1 MALTVY
7 NSMTRTK
14 EPFETIEPGVVRMYV
29 CGVTVYSDA
38 HIGHAR
44 AFITFDII
52 RRYLEWIGYTVHHA
66 QNFTDVDDKII
77 NRARELGITEQE
89 LTDRLIADWAEE
101 TAALNIMPAT
111 VYPRATQEI
120 PEIIEMI
127 EGLIKLEHAYV
138 VEGGDVNYRVASF
151 PEYGKLSG
159 RKLEDMMAGARIE
172 VDPRKEHPMDFAL
185 WKAAKPGELAWDS
198 PWGPGRPGWHIEC
211 SVMAREHLGNNIDIH
226 GGGED
231 LVFPHHENEIAQSEA
246 FPENRPFAR
255 YWMHNGLLQFSGDK
269 MSKSIGNLINIRDLI
284 ANGDARSFR
293 LMALQTLYRAP
304 LTYTD
309 EGLEAARRGLER
321 LDLAMRGFNTP
332 SGEPSPEMAT
342 TLADAEKRFRDA
354 MDDDFNTPIATS
366 VLFDLSRVAN
376 RADGD
381 DKAHAQAKLA
391 ELAGVLG
398 LELRAPQTS
407 GAGDAG
413 PFIDLLLEIREQL
426 RAQKNWQLSDAIR
439 DGLAERGVTV
449 EDSPTGATWRRR
461 D

>member
-7 NSMTRTK
+7 NSMSRKK

-44 AFITFDII
+44 AFITFDVI
-52 RRYLEWIGYTVHHA
+52 RRYLEWVGYTVHHA

-77 NRARELGITEQE
+77 NRARDLGISEQE
-89 LTDRLIADWAEE
+89 LTERLIADWDKEAE
-101 TAALNIMPAT
+101 ALNIKPAT
-111 VYPRATQEI
+111 VYPRATEEI

-127 EGLIKLEHAYV
+127 EGLIKLEHAYT
-138 VEGGDVNYRVASF
+138 VEGGDVNYRVSSF

-159 RKLEDMMAGARIE
+159 RKLEDMQAGARVE

-185 WKAAKPGELAWDS
+185 WKAAKPGEIAWDS

-211 SVMAREHLGNNIDIH
+211 SVMALQHLGNHLDIH

-255 YWMHNGLLQFSGDK
+255 YWMHNGLLHFSGDK
-269 MSKSIGNLINIRDLI
+269 MSKSIGNLINIRELV
-284 ANGDARSFR
+284 ANGDARAFR
-293 LMALQTLYRAP
+293 LMALQSIYRAP

-309 EGLEAARRGLER
+309 EGLEGARRGLER
-321 LDLAMRGFNTP
+321 LDLAMRGSTEP
-332 SGEPSPEMAT
+332 TGEPSAEIT
-342 TLADAEKRFRDA
+342 DADARFREA
-354 MDDDFNTPIATS
+354 MDDDFNTPVAVS
-366 VLFDLSRVAN
+366 VLFDLSRLAN
-376 RADGD
+376 RSEGAE
-381 DKAHAQAKLA
+381 KAQAQAKLA
-391 ELAGVLG
+391 ELASVLG
-398 LELRAPQTS
+398 LELRAPEAV

-413 PFIDLLLEIREQL
+413 PFIDLLLEVREQL
-426 RAQKNWQLSDAIR
+426 RTEKNWKLSDAIR

-449 EDSPTGATWRRR
+449 EDSATGATWRRR

>member
-1 MALTVY
+1 MSLTVY
-7 NSMTRTK
+7 NSMSRTK

-44 AFITFDII
+44 AFITFDVI
-52 RRYLEWIGYTVHHA
+52 RRYLEWIGFTVHHA

-77 NRARELGITEQE
+77 NRARQLGISEEE
-89 LTDRLIADWAEE
+89 LTNRLIEDWAEE
-101 TAALNIMPAT
+101 TRALNIMPAT

-120 PEIIEMI
+120 PEIIAMI
-127 EGLIKLEHAYV
+127 EGLIRLEHAYP
-138 VEGGDVNYRVASF
+138 VEGGDVNYRVSSF

-159 RKLEDMMAGARIE
+159 RKLDDMQAGARIE

-185 WKAAKPGELAWDS
+185 WKAAKPGEIAWDS

-211 SVMAREHLGNNIDIH
+211 SVMALQHLGHHLDIH

-231 LVFPHHENEIAQSEA
+231 LIFPHHENEIAQSEA

-255 YWMHNGLLQFSGDK
+255 YWMHNGMLQFSGDK
-269 MSKSIGNLINIRDLI
+269 MSKSIGNLINIRELV
-284 ANGDARSFR
+284 ANGDARAFR
-293 LMALQTLYRAP
+293 LMALQTIYRAP
-304 LTYTD
+304 LNYTD

-321 LDLAMRGFNTP
+321 LDLSVRGFDGTGAAA
-332 SGEPSPEMAT
+332 SSAVDGE
-342 TLADAEKRFRDA
+342 LADAERRFREA
-354 MDDDFNTPIATS
+354 MDDDFNTPVAVS
-366 VLFDLSRVAN
+366 VLFDLSRAAN
-376 RADGD
+376 RSEGV
-381 DKAHAQAKLA
+381 DKAAAQAKLI

-398 LELRAPQTS
+398 LELRAPEAG

-413 PFIDLLLEIREQL
+413 PFIDLLLEIRAAL
-426 RAQKNWQLSDAIR
+426 RAEKNWTLSDAIR